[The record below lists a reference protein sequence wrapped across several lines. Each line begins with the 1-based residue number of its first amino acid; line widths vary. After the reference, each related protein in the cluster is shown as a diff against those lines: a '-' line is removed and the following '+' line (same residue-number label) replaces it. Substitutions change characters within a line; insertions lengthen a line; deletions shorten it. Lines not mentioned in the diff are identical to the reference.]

1 MSTFKTYEE
10 PLQSLT
16 RLENYTIFLS
26 DWTQYEIWNRH
37 DYYFI
42 AHLFLTGFALLLLF
56 VFIFLYT
63 SNYLFNRTSFLIHLD
78 RYYRTYLK
86 AGEKRSE

>member
-10 PLQSLT
+10 PLKSLT
-16 RLENYTIFLS
+16 LLENYTIFLS
-26 DWTQYEIWNRH
+26 DWTQYEIWNGF

-42 AHLFLTGFALLLLF
+42 SHLILTGFALLLLF

-63 SNYLFNRTSFLIHLD
+63 SNYLFNRTLFLFHLD